1 MHLRG
6 LIGRPYDK
14 YYLFSVH
21 KSEAQNKLALNSRR
35 SYNNKTIEARNELRN
50 LICENIAT
58 FEPPKKMIT
67 FYMRHFLLA
76 LLFFLIVFPLFS
88 QEVEQ
93 REEIN
98 LLDSNI
104 VKIDTASKIA
114 KSTFVSKV
122 KNIIH
127 RENNFIVSP
136 EFGRRPETGL
146 LTGLYYLQLFK
157 LSHKKDSLSRTS
169 NVESYLDITAR
180 KQIIVSVRNNLLF
193 KNEKFILR
201 GINIYNK
208 YPSLFWG
215 IGDHSLPSVQELVSY
230 NIISINQK
238 LVMKINK
245 KYFAGIQYNYT
256 NVYNVIHP
264 ANDLFVQQSIPGA
277 NGSITSGTGLV
288 FLYDS
293 RDNIINSYK
302 GFYLDASFLINQ
314 KSFGGQYNYNNVTV
328 DVRKFIP
335 LSKNKVRILALQGL
349 INYNSGAEI
358 PFSQMAVIGGDQIMR
373 GYYTGRFRDKTS
385 IAGQA
390 EFRFLAWRKIG
401 FTVFV
406 AVAEVGPTFST
417 FDLSGVHYTYGGC
430 FRYMINTK
438 EHLNI
443 GIDTGFGY
451 QTNGLYFNSGEAF

>member
-1 MHLRG
+1 M
-6 LIGRPYDK
+6 
-14 YYLFSVH
+14 H
-21 KSEAQNKLALNSRR
+21 KSVAQNKLALNSRR

-76 LLFFLIVFPLFS
+76 FFFLLIVFPLFS

-98 LLDSNI
+98 LLDSNT
-104 VKIDTASKIA
+104 VRIDTSSKIA
-114 KSTFVSKV
+114 KTNFVTKV
-122 KNIIH
+122 KKIIDKE
-127 RENNFIVSP
+127 RNFIVSP
-136 EFGRRPETGL
+136 EFGRKPETGL

-157 LSHKKDSLSRTS
+157 LSHKNDTASRTS
-169 NVESYLDITAR
+169 NVESYFDVTAR
-180 KQIIVSVRNNLLF
+180 KQILVSVRNNLLF
-193 KNEKFILR
+193 KKERFILR
-201 GINIYNK
+201 GVNVYHK

-215 IGDHSLPSVQELVSY
+215 IGNETPNIQDLISY
-230 NIISINQK
+230 DIISINQK

-245 KYFAGIQYNYT
+245 KYFAGLQYNYT
-256 NVYNVIHP
+256 EVNNVEN
-264 ANDLFVQQSIPGA
+264 VQQYIPGA
-277 NGSITSGTGLV
+277 NGSVTSGAGLA

-293 RDNIINSYK
+293 RDNILNSYK
-302 GFYLDASFLINQ
+302 GFYFDASFLINK
-314 KSFGGQYNYNNVTV
+314 KSLGGQYNYNNVVV
-328 DVRKFIP
+328 DIRKFIP

-349 INYNSGAEI
+349 LNYNSGSNI

-373 GYYTGRFRDKTS
+373 GYYTGRFRDK
-385 IAGQA
+385 ILVAGQA
-390 EFRFLAWRKIG
+390 EFRFLAWKQLG
-401 FTVFV
+401 FTTFISI
-406 AVAEVGPTFST
+406 AEVGPTFSAL
-417 FDLSGVHYTYGGC
+417 DLSGIHYTYGGC
-430 FRYMINTK
+430 LRFMINKK